1 MLFVALAFVFI
12 LIAATRPGP
21 GRMFRGRYR
30 PRPARGHLHR
40 FDEQAPDPTSG
51 LRDPHRPL

>member
-1 MLFVALAFVFI
+1 MLFVALLFVFV

-30 PRPARGHLHR
+30 RDGDLHHFGER
-40 FDEQAPDPTSG
+40 APDPTSG
-51 LRDPHRPL
+51 LRDPTRPL